1 MDASQAIAKFDLARS
16 QAAGNAGPR
25 VPAGADRA
33 KVREAAVEFEA
44 VFLTQMLQHM
54 FEGIEV
60 DGVFG
65 GGHGEE
71 MFRSLQ
77 LNEYGRV
84 MARSGGI
91 GLSQQLEREM
101 LRLQEVKS

>member
-1 MDASQAIAKFDLARS
+1 MDASQATARFDLARN
-16 QAAGNAGPR
+16 QAVENAAPRIPTGPNQT
-25 VPAGADRA
+25 

-84 MARSGGI
+84 MARGGGI